1 MTVAY
6 RIFFLLTFTLT
17 LGACGDP
24 TGSRG
29 GFLGGTNRDPQIGLV
44 LDSAGGSLLL
54 FKLGDLS
61 QTVSIDLATSAG
73 ATPVD
78 FAVREGDTAKA
89 AVALGSA
96 GSVALFSID
105 PDISPVSQF
114 AALPGEAF
122 AAAVAFV
129 NRDTVLAADASTGT
143 VAQIAFE
150 GGGGTIVRT
159 VPVAPGPRE
168 ILVALD
174 RAYVLSGN
182 GAGMGVI
189 TVLNSHTLEV
199 IATIPTGGRNPRDM
213 AFGSADR
220 LYVIHA
226 GDPGS
231 EGSLSIISP
240 LRAEL
245 RETIPGMGVNP
256 SRIYIDARR
265 RAYIS
270 SRAYGT
276 IIWDIGRRQ
285 FLHGRGPDNPVCESP
300 CNGATDAHS
309 NEGGDLYQLTPG
321 DSGPS
326 LVRIWDY
333 QDGTDEGYQV
343 PRSGPESIPAGAYA
357 TQLQIREFD

>member
-6 RIFFLLTFTLT
+6 RILFLLTFTLT

-44 LDSAGGSLLL
+44 LDSAGRSLLL

-61 QTVSIDLATSAG
+61 QTINIDLG
-73 ATPVD
+73 AIPGAAPVD
-78 FAVREGDTAKA
+78 FSVWRDTAA
-89 AVALGSA
+89 IALGSA
-96 GSVALFSID
+96 GSVALVSLN
-105 PDISPVSQF
+105 PDEP
-114 AALPGEAF
+114 AANQLATVPGGGF
-122 AAAVAFV
+122 ITAVAFV
-129 NRDTVLAADASTGT
+129 NRDTVLAADSTSAT
-143 VAQIAFE
+143 VAQIVFGN
-150 GGGGTIVRT
+150 GGGAVVRT
-159 VPVAPGPRE
+159 VPVAPGPRKM
-168 ILVALD
+168 LVALD
-174 RAYVLSGN
+174 RAYVLSDN

-226 GDPGS
+226 GDEDS
-231 EGSLSIISP
+231 EGSLSVISP

-256 SRIYIDARR
+256 SRIYVDARR

-276 IIWDIGRRQ
+276 IIWDIGRRE
-285 FLHGRGPDNPVCESP
+285 FLAGRGPDNPVCGSP

-333 QDGTDEGYQV
+333 QEGTDEGYQV
-343 PRSGPESIPAGAYA
+343 PRNGPESIPAGAYA
-357 TQLQIREFD
+357 TQLQIRDFDS